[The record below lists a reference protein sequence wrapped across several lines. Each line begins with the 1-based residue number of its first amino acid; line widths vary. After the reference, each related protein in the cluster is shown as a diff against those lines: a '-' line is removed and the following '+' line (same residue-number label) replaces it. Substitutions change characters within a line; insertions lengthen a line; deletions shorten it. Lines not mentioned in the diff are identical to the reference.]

1 METIYNLV
9 PEVVVE
15 RPKPPMYRSMHDPK
29 APLAGST
36 FGIQG
41 TTQLPGAG
49 KAVKKDSSNFGP
61 VDKSAPNPRDYLKGG
76 TKGPRVPP
84 RSQGGRGNFAYPD
97 GRKPSVPSMEQKP
110 VMGLRT
116 TKNFITANAVEAI
129 LQVPQ
134 GITEMEADYLSKA
147 DYGKVPEY
155 LSQVKEEIRRENEM
169 IDAYVAEMGRI
180 QDGDDDDSAQMELM
194 SDQERAEVLAS
205 LKRKW
210 DSVNAKYQKMTHLV
224 KLDTTGKIQRKEA
237 LEKELNQLEADIEK
251 LANRGRVFIST

>member
-1 METIYNLV
+1 
-9 PEVVVE
+9 
-15 RPKPPMYRSMHDPK
+15 
-29 APLAGST
+29 
-36 FGIQG
+36 
-41 TTQLPGAG
+41 
-49 KAVKKDSSNFGP
+49 
-61 VDKSAPNPRDYLKGG
+61 
-76 TKGPRVPP
+76 
-84 RSQGGRGNFAYPD
+84 
-97 GRKPSVPSMEQKP
+97 
-110 VMGLRT
+110 MGLRT

-134 GITEMEADYLSKA
+134 GIAEMEADYLSKA

-180 QDGDDDDSAQMELM
+180 QDGDDEDSTQLELM
-194 SDQERAEVLAS
+194 SDEERSKMLAS

-251 LANRGRVFIST
+251 LANRGQVFIST

>member
-15 RPKPPMYRSMHDPK
+15 RPKPPMYRSKHDPK

-49 KAVKKDSSNFGP
+49 KAVKKESSNFGP
-61 VDKSAPNPRDYLKGG
+61 VDKAAPNPRDYLRGR
-76 TKGPRVPP
+76 TKCPRATTSSPQI
-84 RSQGGRGNFAYPD
+84 SNFQYSGD
-97 GRKPSVPSMEQKP
+97 RKPSVPSMEEKP

-180 QDGDDDDSAQMELM
+180 QDGDDEDSTQLELM
-194 SDQERAEVLAS
+194 SDEERCEVLAS

-251 LANRGRVFIST
+251 LANRGQVFIST

>member
-1 METIYNLV
+1 M
-9 PEVVVE
+9 
-15 RPKPPMYRSMHDPK
+15 
-29 APLAGST
+29 
-36 FGIQG
+36 
-41 TTQLPGAG
+41 
-49 KAVKKDSSNFGP
+49 FGP
-61 VDKSAPNPRDYLKGG
+61 PNKNAPNPRNYLKGG
-76 TKGPRVPP
+76 TNCPRVDP
-84 RSQGGRGNFAYPD
+84 RAPAASSFKYDQSR
-97 GRKPSVPSMEQKP
+97 RKPMVPSMEEKP

-134 GITEMEADYLSKA
+134 GITEIEADYLSKA

-180 QDGDDDDSAQMELM
+180 QDGDDDNGAQMEPM
-194 SDQERAEVLAS
+194 SDEERTEVLHA

-224 KLDTTGKIQRKEA
+224 KLDTTGKILRKEV

-251 LANRGRVFIST
+251 LANRGQVFICS